1 MLLSNYKNMA
11 KADGKNLEKLIENK
25 FYCAKRFTEAIE
37 TLAHE
42 KDGMSY
48 VDAIVHFCEQNNIDV
63 ESVPKLITKP
73 LKEKLKGE
81 AMELNLLK
89 ISLHHSL
96 SNLLQNGSKPGP
108 EAPRHAAGCR
118 TACLGTFPSAF

>member
-1 MLLSNYKNMA
+1 MESLLTSSYKNMV
-11 KADGKNLEKLIENK
+11 KPEGKKLDELIENK

-37 TLAHE
+37 NIAVE
-42 KDGMSY
+42 NKGMSY
-48 VDAIVHFCEQNNIDV
+48 VDAIVHFCEKNNLDV

-89 ISLHHSL
+89 RTS
-96 SNLLQNGSKPGP
+96 
-108 EAPRHAAGCR
+108 HAK
-118 TACLGTFPSAF
+118 LPL

>member
-1 MLLSNYKNMA
+1 MA
-11 KADGKNLEKLIENK
+11 KADGKNLEKLLENK

-73 LKEKLKGE
+73 LERKTK
-81 AMELNLLK
+81 
-89 ISLHHSL
+89 
-96 SNLLQNGSKPGP
+96 
-108 EAPRHAAGCR
+108 R
-118 TACLGTFPSAF
+118 

>member
-1 MLLSNYKNMA
+1 MA

-63 ESVPKLITKP
+63 ESVAKLITKP

-89 ISLHHSL
+89 RTS
-96 SNLLQNGSKPGP
+96 
-108 EAPRHAAGCR
+108 HAK
-118 TACLGTFPSAF
+118 LPL

>member
-1 MLLSNYKNMA
+1 MA
-11 KADGKNLEKLIENK
+11 KPEGKKLDELIENK

-37 TLAHE
+37 NIALE
-42 KDGMSY
+42 NKDMNY
-48 VDAIVHFCEQNNIDV
+48 VDAIVHFCEKNNLDV

-89 ISLHHSL
+89 RTS
-96 SNLLQNGSKPGP
+96 
-108 EAPRHAAGCR
+108 HAK
-118 TACLGTFPSAF
+118 LPI